1 MPPRPRVFRGDSTNF
16 REIAGLLI
24 SSSATTRKEAI
35 DGLLSFFKNADEST
49 QSQKQGLFDD
59 KIYHSILESL
69 FQCTLFEKEAYFNT
83 KKSSKASTTA
93 SIIRLEKCAEALRL
107 TVRHGAHKIKR
118 KTARALID
126 HITQVLP
133 GPEDSYIGP
142 LLKDYVRALTA
153 FLGVGSNVE
162 SLATMSGE
170 GWVAAADFCIDAL
183 SLYLEGDGDSGPGSR
198 ASPAPGIN
206 AGRTKSV
213 AISQSTNQ
221 IGSQMAVD
229 FLLCLSFL
237 VSATN
242 SPVSTRA
249 DKIYQIALQ
258 ILQLRQMKIG
268 ELQKA
273 AFSTITSII
282 QRTQTEDVALTKK
295 ITRSLVPLL
304 SYWWQPRTLSRDAML
319 NSVRDEMLKTI
330 SVTHLYLEALLR
342 EPSEESLLQ
351 DTEDL
356 LDALWSEYSRR
367 EEKARLQLDDISF
380 TTIRLPADHPRT
392 AAFSLRP
399 FNQAAEQNWA
409 FLENLA
415 ILESIYS
422 RSCRGDHG
430 QAQPDVDQPRKKR
443 RMASSPNRLHQKM
456 LSVDTAVQ
464 LTALQVVPFLV
475 KLGQLSLD
483 DVTEMLNDVAR
494 CTPTKPGTATSWG
507 MLAYSSIAAHKS
519 SQDKSLAPFWKQ
531 IWQRGVRS
539 LSLPSVSRAACALLE
554 SMLKADLVAKHELT
568 DDLTLMVTTA
578 DISGPGVL
586 VDSSLALMPSLL
598 RLRNLLFPNASQAT
612 ANYIIRW
619 VFLKWKPMDTQ
630 YASTYAMHATAFD
643 IVSLLRA
650 CYGMSPLSMA
660 APLRLFGASLAQFWK
675 SQQDVQRT
683 VRYLLLLPDEVPP
696 VFFSSASLDENKPA
710 QQTLDSE
717 STEAHAAK
725 RLILELFFPKIEEL
739 LQMVG
744 AWHKR
749 GADNP
754 LPVSMD
760 RLQSV
765 ISTCL
770 AGLLMVP
777 DFASLKSQTSEDFAT
792 QLNSVTDAALKVVP
806 ESPQSES
813 FLNLIL
819 TLCSAHL
826 PPLITEEVKAL
837 RQQHSPLL
845 KFFSKV
851 SSLLQEIDRVE
862 GSSNHPDSMDIDDNS
877 DSQSSH
883 KNSVSKIK
891 ALPRRDIWL
900 CHTPEAFY
908 LETSLRIRY
917 LDVIHG
923 DEGAIGMVY
932 GTFISRITQLTNQQF
947 LHCRVF
953 MEELFE
959 FVEINGWEAAEDI
972 LEKLGGVIGAS
983 AFQCCEVALCTCI
996 DVLASLG
1003 HCWSG
1008 KFAMGGRVP
1017 SLGGDFYQYFVAR
1030 SLPNNSMS
1038 ATTQI
1043 SLSRLLFR
1051 LCEIAPDYAASL
1063 KLPSSRTTLL
1073 TILQERPI
1081 EVKFAIGLALPNLFG
1096 LYILKTHDDLFVDV
1110 LERLPVDP
1118 QNHEGIAFRLFA
1130 LAEMACRWPTLLR
1143 RCIYHI
1149 FEIPGKIAESSTS
1162 KYAARCLQRIA
1173 TSLKLT
1179 SPKELFSL
1187 FAPQVLYTW
1196 LDGDSLNNIPFA
1208 IFGFSSLQDLLSEAQ
1223 TEASAILIMRGQE
1236 RDALDLAKTLGISPE
1251 ELVQRAFTK
1260 IMAYSIAHDISV
1272 ASGDGYVTGEARV
1285 RKLLGKE
1292 KFLENIHLNFVD
1304 IIATFFNIFDQE
1316 DPIENAFAR
1325 DEKFAYAATI
1335 MAQIKEYGHLPT
1347 ALPPNQ
1353 QPMFKAKYLQRE
1365 IVHLCSRTPY
1375 EAENLWTPPLIVFVA
1390 RKLLNT
1396 IHPALGPLHACSVL
1410 RKIRVLICL
1419 AGDRALASYPLEMLL
1434 YSIREFVL
1442 DPESADDALGIAK
1455 YLVLKGEAHL
1465 MKAPSFFA
1473 GYALSSLVDIRV
1485 FICSS
1490 QSSTTQES
1498 QFRATKT
1505 KAEEFHDWLRKHLLQ
1520 YVSPAFKDV
1529 DQKRAFQA
1537 IMKSAAMN
1545 FARGSAKKGREESS
1559 LLLEI
1564 LKDWGREHQLL
1575 GDPARKVA
1583 LSMLNSEFQEPPPV
1597 REDIIETDDDAV
1609 KHAAVVWE
1617 SCRFMKLSPQYLAW
1631 AGRVLGR
1638 AFAASGEVPQE
1649 LLRESRLEE
1658 YRKLAPGKSGSA
1670 ESLLSL
1676 LKVLTTSSDRFH
1688 AGLAESALRVI
1699 VTETFIEED
1708 ADLMYACGKSLP
1720 DSLQN
1725 SSMWEP
1731 YHTPQSDLF
1740 EVPAPLESEVYGVK
1754 QLESPKWAQNLTT
1767 LLAQSAPDV
1776 PTLRV
1781 LPAILSGVKGFAE
1794 NALPFVVHLLL
1805 HYQEGQGAK
1814 RRLSEAIAEWLTS
1827 TSPAAKENLKLL
1839 LNTILYLR
1847 TQKLANETSIADRS
1861 HWLDV
1866 NFSSAA
1872 GAATRCGM
1880 YKVALLFA
1888 ELAFSE
1894 AARSSRRSSAARD
1907 TEDSNGVL
1915 LEIFENIDDPD
1926 AYYGLEQDSSLSSV
1940 LSRLEYEKDGTKS
1953 LAFRGAAYDI
1963 HLRSKGPA
1971 SANDAQALI
1980 KSLSSLGLAGLSNSL
1995 LQAQQ
2000 HLDGSSASLDS
2011 TFTTARRLEKWNLPA
2026 PENSGSWAAT
2036 VYKAY
2041 QGLHQATDVHVGRI
2055 PVYEGFVNT
2064 VRHMTGRSLNTSSL
2078 RQQYAAL
2085 AALTELDDLINVSDS
2100 QDLKNILKVFEDRT
2114 KWMMSGRYDD
2124 VSQVLSCRETSLSSW
2139 SGNFKLR
2146 PPELE
2151 FSHARLT
2158 QIRALLLS
2166 CNVYR
2171 FHHANQETLN
2181 LSTLLTS
2188 LIRPS
2193 ELLGLHGVDAAIKM
2207 EAANALWDQGEMVS
2221 SIRMLQGI
2229 NKDWS
2234 IKKQMLPV
2242 NRSHLLSKIGHQVSV
2257 ARLESPDKIQKT
2269 YLEPALKELGSRIE
2283 GTDAGRVFH
2292 QFAMFC
2298 DEQLQNADNQEDLA
2312 RLQHLKEGKSEE
2324 VAQLKALIANSKD
2337 SQHRNKYSGHLAK
2350 AKQWLELDQQELRRM
2365 EKTRS
2370 EFIRLSL
2377 ENYMLSLAASDEHN
2391 NDALRFTA
2399 LWLERSEEESTNETV
2414 KKHISKVPTRKFASL
2429 MNQLSSRLLDQNNL
2443 FQKLLIDLVFRI
2455 CIDHPYHGM
2464 YHVWSGARTKVNKE
2478 DEVAVSRQKATDRTS
2493 KALVKNER
2501 VSGIWLAIDS
2511 TSRVYH
2517 ALAMDRDPARY
2528 KQGQRLAL
2536 KDSPVGSSFI
2546 KAFGKYHIPP
2556 PTMQLELSAI
2566 PDYSNVPIIQQ
2577 FEPEMTIAGGVS
2589 APKIITALAS
2599 DGKRYK
2605 QLVKGGNDDLRQ
2617 DAIMEQVFA
2626 AVSELLKLHRTT
2638 RQRNLVIR
2646 TYKVLPLTAMSGLI
2660 EFVSD
2665 TIPLHE
2671 YLMPAHERYYPKDLK
2686 GSHCRK
2692 EISAAQTKSVDARV
2706 NAYRK
2711 VTEKFHPV
2719 MRYFFMERFPDP
2731 DEWFMRR
2738 TAYTRSTAAI
2748 SILGHVLGVGDRH
2761 GHNILLDSITGEVVH
2776 IDLGVAFEM
2785 GRVLPVPELVPFRLT
2800 RDIVDGMGITK
2811 TEGVFR
2817 RCCEF
2822 TLDALREETYS
2833 IMTILDVLRYDPLY
2847 SWSISPVRMAKLQNA
2862 RAAPDGTGDD
2872 VSGNGGD
2879 DQTDVENKRTANEP
2893 SEADRALEVVR
2904 KKLSKTLS
2912 VMATVN
2918 DLINQ
2923 ATDERNLAVLYSGWA
2938 AYA

>member
-1 MPPRPRVFRGDSTNF
+1 MPPRSKAYLGNSANF
-16 REIAGLLI
+16 KEIAGLLI
-24 SSSATTRKEAI
+24 SSSATTRKEAV
-35 DGLLSFFKNADEST
+35 DSLLNYFKGADKSSHN
-49 QSQKQGLFDD
+49 QSQSLFDD
-59 KIYHSILESL
+59 KTYHSILESL
-69 FQCTLFEKEAYFNT
+69 FQCALFEKEAYFNT
-83 KKSSKASTTA
+83 KKSSKVSTTA
-93 SIIRLEKCAEALRL
+93 SITRLERCAEALRL

-118 KTARALID
+118 KTARAIVD

-133 GPEDSYIGP
+133 GPEDTYIGP
-142 LLKDYVRALTA
+142 LLKDYVRALTT
-153 FLGVGSNVE
+153 FLGVPTNVE
-162 SLATMSGE
+162 SLAAMTGE
-170 GWVAAADFCIDAL
+170 GWGICTDFCIEAL
-183 SLYLEGDGDSGPGSR
+183 SHYLEGDGDSGPGSR
-198 ASPAPGIN
+198 ASPAPGSTV
-206 AGRTKSV
+206 GRAKSV
-213 AISQSTNQ
+213 AIPQGTNQ
-221 IGSQMAVD
+221 ISSHMAVD

-237 VSATN
+237 VSSTN
-242 SPVSTRA
+242 APVSRRA
-249 DKIYQIALQ
+249 ERIYQVALQ
-258 ILQLRQMKIG
+258 ILQLRHMKIG

-273 AFSTITSII
+273 AFSALTSIV
-282 QRTQTEDVALTKK
+282 QRSQIEDVALTKK

-304 SYWWQPRTLSRDAML
+304 SYWWQPRALSRDAML
-319 NSVRDEMLKTI
+319 NSIRDEMLKTI

-342 EPSEESLLQ
+342 GPSEESLLQ
-351 DTEDL
+351 DTEEL

-380 TTIRLPADHPRT
+380 TAIRLPQDHPRT

-399 FNQAAEQNWA
+399 FNHLGEQNWA
-409 FLENLA
+409 LLESLA

-422 RSCRGDHG
+422 RSCHGDQV
-430 QAQPDVDQPRKKR
+430 QAEPDIDQPRKKR

-456 LSVDTAVQ
+456 LSVDVAVQ
-464 LTALQVVPFLV
+464 LTALQLIPFLV

-483 DVTEMLNDVAR
+483 DVTEILNDIAQ
-494 CTPTKPGTATSWG
+494 CTPTKQSTAASWG
-507 MLAYSSIAAHKS
+507 MLAFSSAAAHES
-519 SQDKSLAPFWKQ
+519 ARDKSLAAFWKQ
-531 IWQRGVRS
+531 TWQQGVRS
-539 LSLPSVSRAACALLE
+539 LSLPSVSRAACALLA

-578 DISGPGVL
+578 DISGPAVV

-598 RLRNLLFPNASQAT
+598 RIRNLLFPNASQAT
-612 ANYIIRW
+612 ANFIIRW
-619 VFLKWKPMDTQ
+619 VFLKWKPADTQ
-630 YASTYAMHATAFD
+630 YASTYAMHAAAFD

-650 CYGMSPLSMA
+650 CYGMPPLFMT
-660 APLRLFGASLAQFWK
+660 APLRQFGGVLAQFWM
-675 SQQDVQRT
+675 SQRDVQQT
-683 VRYLLLLPDEVPP
+683 VRYLLLLPDEGSP
-696 VFFSSASLDENKPA
+696 VYFPSAAQDDNKSA
-710 QQTLDSE
+710 QQAQDSE
-717 STEAHAAK
+717 STEAHAVK
-725 RLILELFFPKIEEL
+725 RLILEFFSPKIEEL
-739 LQMVG
+739 HQMVG

-749 GADNP
+749 GAENP
-754 LPVSMD
+754 MPVSTE

-765 ISTCL
+765 ILTCL
-770 AGLLMVP
+770 VGLLMVP
-777 DFASLKSQTSEDFAT
+777 DFATFKSQISEDFAK
-792 QLNSVTDAALKVVP
+792 QLDSVVDAALKVVLV
-806 ESPQSES
+806 SPQSES
-813 FLNLIL
+813 FLNLIM

-826 PPLITEEVKAL
+826 PLLHAEEIKRL
-837 RQQHSPLL
+837 REQNFPLL
-845 KFFSKV
+845 NFFSKISGV
-851 SSLLQEIDRVE
+851 LLERDKLE
-862 GSSNHPDSMDIDDNS
+862 GSNQHPDSMDIDDEF
-877 DSQSSH
+877 DSQSSR
-883 KNSVSKIK
+883 NSNTISKTKI
-891 ALPRRDIWL
+891 LPRRDIWL

-908 LETSLRIRY
+908 LETALRIHY
-917 LDVIHG
+917 LDAIRE
-923 DEGAIGMVY
+923 DEGTVGMANE
-932 GTFISRITQLTNQQF
+932 TFISRLTQLTNEQF
-947 LHCRVF
+947 LQCRVF
-953 MEELFE
+953 MKELFQ
-959 FVEINGWEAAEDI
+959 FVEISSWEGVEDV
-972 LEKLGGVIGAS
+972 LEKVGGVIS
-983 AFQCCEVALCTCI
+983 ESKFSCCEASLCTCI
-996 DVLASLG
+996 DVLAGLS
-1003 HCWSG
+1003 HYWSG
-1008 KFAMGGRVP
+1008 KLAIGGQVQG
-1017 SLGGDFYQYFVAR
+1017 LGGDLYHYLVTR
-1030 SLPNNSMS
+1030 SLPNNSLS
-1038 ATTQI
+1038 ATTQRF
-1043 SLSRLLFR
+1043 LSRLLFR
-1051 LCEIAPDYAASL
+1051 LLEIAPDHAAKL
-1063 KLPSSRTTLL
+1063 KLPSFRSTLL
-1073 TILQERPI
+1073 TILQDGPM
-1081 EVKFAIGLALPNLFG
+1081 EVKFAVGLMLPKLFG
-1096 LYILKTHDDLFVDV
+1096 LYILKTHDDIFVDV

-1130 LAEMACRWPTLLR
+1130 LAEMACKWPTLLR

-1149 FEIPGKIAESSTS
+1149 FEIPGKISESA
-1162 KYAARCLQRIA
+1162 KYAASCLQRIA

-1179 SPKELFSL
+1179 GPKELFSL
-1187 FAPQVLYTW
+1187 FAPQLLYTW
-1196 LDGDSLNNIPFA
+1196 LDGDSIDDIPFA
-1208 IFGFSSLQDLLSEAQ
+1208 IFGFSGLQDLLSEAH
-1223 TEASAILIMRGQE
+1223 TEAVAILLMRGQE
-1236 RDALDLAKTLGISPE
+1236 KDALGLAKTLCVSPE
-1251 ELVQRAFTK
+1251 ELIHRAFTK

-1272 ASGDGYVTGEARV
+1272 TTGDGYVTGEARV
-1285 RKLLGKE
+1285 RKILGKE

-1304 IIATFFNIFDQE
+1304 IIATFFDIFDQE
-1316 DPIENAFAR
+1316 DPIEQSFAK
-1325 DEKFAYAATI
+1325 DEKFAYASNI
-1335 MAQIKEYGHLPT
+1335 MAKIKEFGHLST

-1365 IVHLCSRTPY
+1365 IVHLCSRTSFEP
-1375 EAENLWTPPLIVFVA
+1375 ENLWTPPLIVFVA

-1419 AGDRALASYPLEMLL
+1419 AGPRALASYPLEMLL
-1434 YSIREFVL
+1434 YSTRDFVL

-1455 YLVLKGEAHL
+1455 YLILGGAAHL
-1465 MKAPSFFA
+1465 TKAPSFFA
-1473 GYALSSLVDIRV
+1473 GYALSSLVDVRV
-1485 FICSS
+1485 FLCSS

-1505 KAEEFHDWLRKHLLQ
+1505 KAEEFHDWFRKHLLQ
-1520 YVSPAFKDV
+1520 YISPFFNGT

-1537 IMKSAAMN
+1537 ITKSAARN
-1545 FARGSAKKGREESS
+1545 FARGSARKGREEST

-1564 LKDWGREHQLL
+1564 LKDWSQEHQLL
-1575 GDPARKVA
+1575 DDPARRVA
-1583 LSMLNSEFQEPPPV
+1583 LSMLSNEFQEPPPV
-1597 REDIIETDDDAV
+1597 REDIIETDEDAA
-1609 KHAAVVWE
+1609 KYAAVVWE
-1617 SCRFMKLSPQYLAW
+1617 SCNFTKSSQQYLAW

-1658 YRKLAPGKSGSA
+1658 YRKLAPAKTGSGEA
-1670 ESLLSL
+1670 LLSL
-1676 LKVLTTSSDRFH
+1676 LTALITSSNRFH

-1699 VTETFIEED
+1699 YTETFIDRVD
-1708 ADLMYACGKSLP
+1708 ADMMYACEKSL
-1720 DSLQN
+1720 SESIQE
-1725 SSMWEP
+1725 SSSWEP
-1731 YHTPQSDLF
+1731 YYTPQSDLYD
-1740 EVPAPLESEVYGVK
+1740 VVTPLEFEVYGAK
-1754 QLESPKWAQNLTT
+1754 QLEHPKWAQNLTT
-1767 LLAQSAPDV
+1767 LLAQSIPDV

-1794 NALPFVVHLLL
+1794 KALPFVVHLVLR
-1805 HYQEGQGAK
+1805 HQEDQGAK
-1814 RRLSEAIAEWLTS
+1814 RKLSEALKVWLAS
-1827 TSPAAKENLKLL
+1827 TSVAAKENLKLL

-1847 TQKLANETSIADRS
+1847 TQRVQNETSIADRS

-1888 ELAFSE
+1888 ELAYSE
-1894 AARSSRRSSAARD
+1894 AARSSRRSSAVREV
-1907 TEDSNGVL
+1907 EDSGEVL

-1926 AYYGLEQDSSLSSV
+1926 AYYGLEQDASLSTV

-1963 HLRSKGPA
+1963 HLRSRGPA
-1971 SANDAQALI
+1971 SASDAQALI
-1980 KSLSSLGLAGLSNSL
+1980 KSLSSLGLAGLSDSL

-2011 TFTTARRLEKWNLPA
+2011 TFTTARRLEKWNLPV

-2036 VYKAY
+2036 VYRAY
-2041 QGLHQATDVHVGRI
+2041 QGLSQATDIHIGRV

-2064 VRHMTGRSLNTSSL
+2064 IRHMAGRSLNTSAL

-2085 AALTELDDLINVSDS
+2085 AALTELDDLINVSDA
-2100 QDLKNILKVFEDRT
+2100 QDLKNVLDVFEGRT

-2139 SGNFKLR
+2139 GLNSKLR

-2151 FSHARLT
+2151 FTDARLT

-2166 CNVYR
+2166 SSVYR

-2207 EAANALWDQGEMVS
+2207 EAASSLWDQGEMVS

-2229 NKDWS
+2229 NKDWPV
-2234 IKKQMLPV
+2234 KKQMLPV

-2257 ARLESPDKIQKT
+2257 ARLESPDHIQKK
-2269 YLEPALKELGSRIE
+2269 YLEPALKELGPRIE

-2337 SQHRNKYSGHLAK
+2337 SQHRNKYNTHLAK
-2350 AKQWLELDQQELRRM
+2350 ARQWLELDQQELKRM

-2414 KKHISKVPTRKFASL
+2414 KKYISRVPTRKFASL
-2429 MNQLSSRLLDQNNL
+2429 MNQLSSRFQDQNVL

-2455 CIDHPYHGM
+2455 CVDHPYHGM
-2464 YHVWSGARTKVNKE
+2464 YHVWSGAKSKVNKE
-2478 DEVAVSRQKATDRTS
+2478 DEVAVSRQKATEKTGR
-2493 KALVKNER
+2493 ALAKNER
-2501 VSGIWLAIDS
+2501 VSRTWAAIDS
-2511 TSRVYH
+2511 TSRIYH
-2517 ALAMDRDPARY
+2517 TLAMDRDPSRY
-2528 KQGQRLAL
+2528 KQGQRLAIKESL
-2536 KDSPVGSSFI
+2536 VGSSF
-2546 KAFGKYHIPP
+2546 ANTFAKYHIPP
-2556 PTMQLELSAI
+2556 PTMQLELSSI
-2566 PDYSNVPIIQQ
+2566 PDYSSVPIIQK
-2577 FEPEMTIAGGVS
+2577 FEPEMIIAGGVS
-2589 APKIITALAS
+2589 APKIITALGS

-2638 RQRNLVIR
+2638 RQRNLGIR
-2646 TYKVLPLTAMSGLI
+2646 TYKVLPLTSMSGLI
-2660 EFVSD
+2660 EFVQN

-2671 YLMPAHERYYPKDLK
+2671 YLMPAHERYYPRDLK
-2686 GSHCRK
+2686 GSSCRK
-2692 EISAAQTKSVDARV
+2692 EISNAQTKSVDVRV
-2706 NAYRK
+2706 AAYRK
-2711 VTEKFHPV
+2711 VIEQFHPV

-2731 DEWFMRR
+2731 DEWFKRR
-2738 TAYTRSTAAI
+2738 TTYTRSTAAI

-2761 GHNILLDSITGEVVH
+2761 GHNILLDSATGEVVH

-2785 GRVLPVPELVPFRLT
+2785 GRVLPVPELVPFRMT

-2833 IMTILDVLRYDPLY
+2833 IMAILDVLRYDPLY

-2862 RAAPDGTGDD
+2862 RTGPDGTGDD
-2872 VSGNGGD
+2872 VSGNGD
-2879 DQTDVENKRTANEP
+2879 DQADVENKRTVNEP